1 MLKLFTSDIIIVI
14 SALYLIWLWLSW
26 YCHDGSDVDYD
37 HHSDDD
43 DDDGDKYP
51 FLPSGS
57 LSDLTAGAPTT
68 KGTTQPPSHQTSPSN
83 QTIKTPNHQT
93 IKTSKYQ
100 KVKPSKH
107 HHHTACQW
115 HPHSWADQLRVT
127 LKDLWRRPALV
138 IPLNN
143 LFLWQS
149 LTSLAGQ
156 IRGQVSAGG
165 GLKRFH
171 DSFNFVFYI
180 VWGWR
185 YTQG

>member
-1 MLKLFTSDIIIVI
+1 MSEYIFVTNIFEYLNIRIYSSHSALGAIVSFSTFIQMLKLFTSDIIIVI

-127 LKDLWRRPALV
+127 FALQ
-138 IPLNN
+138 L
-143 LFLWQS
+143 
-149 LTSLAGQ
+149 
-156 IRGQVSAGG
+156 
-165 GLKRFH
+165 
-171 DSFNFVFYI
+171 
-180 VWGWR
+180 
-185 YTQG
+185 